1 VHNVLATLK
10 ADTIGVYAS
19 VAVNVYL
26 GVGDHY
32 LFSCAD
38 DYNADVSALSD
49 VTDFCTEIPTLQNV
63 YSPHDSI
70 SIVWQPM
77 YCTGD
82 ASSGTVFD
90 DNCVPDGVYPVIH

>member
-1 VHNVLATLK
+1 MHNALATLK
-10 ADTIGVYAS
+10 ADTLGVYAS

-32 LFSCAD
+32 LFACAD
-38 DYNADVSALSD
+38 GYNADVSTLSG

-70 SIVWQPM
+70 SIAWQPLF
-77 YCTGD
+77 CT
-82 ASSGTVFD
+82 
-90 DNCVPDGVYPVIH
+90 